1 MRIHHGSGKSSVK
14 NRLPEVVSQSMVLD
28 TNLLVLLV
36 VGITDRALITKHKKL
51 KAFLPADF
59 DLLSDLI
66 KKSQQ
71 LVVTPNT
78 LTESSNRIEQI
89 DMPART
95 RNFVISEL
103 ILETHEDCLASNTAV
118 QAKEFIRL
126 GLTDSVLLDIT
137 DKSRFLL
144 TTDLDLY
151 LAALHRGESA
161 FNFNHIRLA
170 AFDTQ

>member
-1 MRIHHGSGKSSVK
+1 
-14 NRLPEVVSQSMVLD
+14 MVLD

-78 LTESSNRIEQI
+78 LTEASNLIGQI
-89 DMPART
+89 DKHART
-95 RNFVISEL
+95 RIFDTFRAL
-103 ILETHEDCLASNTAV
+103 ILKTHEHCLASNTAV